1 MSEIL
6 RNTKFLCASVIILM
20 DASCLQGLLALADN
34 FALHP
39 LIQIIDCKKTGT

>member
-6 RNTKFLCASVIILM
+6 RNTKFLCASAIILM

-34 FALHP
+34 FALHL